1 MTESQLRNII
11 KESVKGVLK
20 EGHWNSEVYDEFS
33 ELREMLGDGTII
45 SEMYNWMD
53 AYSIEK
59 FIQHTKQ
66 MYDLDGYDDTIL

>member
-1 MTESQLRNII
+1 
-11 KESVKGVLK
+11 
-20 EGHWNSEVYDEFS
+20 
-33 ELREMLGDGTII
+33 MLGDDTII